1 MQRDSF
7 IFYRSFY
14 EAINDLPEKS
24 QLKVYKAICEMS
36 LNFDEIDL
44 SGLSLT
50 IFKLIKPQLEANNK
64 RYINGSKGGAPK
76 GNQNATKK
84 QSKNNQKTTKKQ
96 PNNNVNENDN
106 ENVNVNDNINTSSSS
121 SNNNIYSYLET
132 NLGRTLNGA
141 EIELATAWANEYD
154 WEKIEYAIKE
164 TLMARANN
172 LKYTDAILRNIKGKS
187 NDELYSKTKEED
199 EEEIEMPD
207 YDWLNESD

>member
-76 GNQNATKK
+76 GNQNATKR

-96 PNNNVNENDN
+96 PNNNVNVNDN
-106 ENVNVNDNINTSSSS
+106 ENVNVNDNINTSSS
-121 SNNNIYSYLET
+121 NNIYSYLET

-141 EIELATAWANEYD
+141 EIELATMWANEYD
-154 WEKIEYAIKE
+154 WEKIKYAIKE

-172 LKYTDAILRNIKGKS
+172 LKYTDAILRNIKDKS
-187 NDELYSKTKEED
+187 NDELYSKPKEED
-199 EEEIEMPD
+199 DEKIEMPD

>member
-64 RYINGSKGGAPK
+64 RYTNGSKGGAPK

-84 QSKNNQKTTKKQ
+84 QPKNNQKTTKKQ
-96 PNNNVNENDN
+96 PNNNVNENEN
-106 ENVNVNDNINTSSSS
+106 VNVNVNDNINTSSS
-121 SNNNIYSYLET
+121 NNIYSYLED

-154 WEKIEYAIKE
+154 WKKIEYAIKE
-164 TLMARANN
+164 TLIARANN
-172 LKYTDAILRNIKGKS
+172 LQYTDAILRNIKDKS
-187 NDELYSKTKEED
+187 NDELYSKPKEED
-199 EEEIEMPD
+199 DEKIEMPD

>member
-76 GNQNATKK
+76 GNQNAIKR
-84 QSKNNQKTTKKQ
+84 QPKNNQKTTKKQ

-106 ENVNVNDNINTSSSS
+106 ENDNENNNISTS

-164 TLMARANN
+164 TLIARANN
-172 LKYTDAILRNIKGKS
+172 LKYTDAILRNIKDKS
-187 NDELYSKTKEED
+187 NDELYSKPKEED
-199 EEEIEMPD
+199 DEKIEMPD

>member
-76 GNQNATKK
+76 GNQNATKR
-84 QSKNNQKTTKKQ
+84 QPKNNQKATKKQ
-96 PNNNVNENDN
+96 PNNNVNVNDN
-106 ENVNVNDNINTSSSS
+106 ENVNVNDNINTSS

-141 EIELATAWANEYD
+141 EIELATVWANEYD

-164 TLMARANN
+164 TLIARANN
-172 LKYTDAILRNIKGKS
+172 LKYTDAILRNIKDKN
-187 NDELYSKTKEED
+187 NDELYSKSKEED
-199 EEEIEMPD
+199 DEKIEMPD

>member
-76 GNQNATKK
+76 GNQNATKR
-84 QSKNNQKTTKKQ
+84 QPKNNQKTTKKQ

-121 SNNNIYSYLET
+121 NNNIYSYLED

-172 LKYTDAILRNIKGKS
+172 LKYTDAILRNIKDKS

>member
-76 GNQNATKK
+76 GNQNATRT
-84 QSKNNQKTTKKQ
+84 QPKNNQKTTKKQ

-106 ENVNVNDNINTSSSS
+106 ENVNVNDNINTSSS
-121 SNNNIYSYLET
+121 NNIYSYLED

-141 EIELATAWANEYD
+141 EIELATAWANEYN

-172 LKYTDAILRNIKGKS
+172 LKYTDAILRNIKDKS
-187 NDELYSKTKEED
+187 NDELYSKPKEED

-207 YDWLNESD
+207 YDWLNESE

>member
-84 QSKNNQKTTKKQ
+84 QPKNNQKITKKQ

-121 SNNNIYSYLET
+121 NNNIYSYLED

-141 EIELATAWANEYD
+141 EIELATMWANEYD
-154 WEKIEYAIKE
+154 WTKIEYAIKE

-172 LKYTDAILRNIKGKS
+172 LKYTDAILRNIKDKS
-187 NDELYSKTKEED
+187 NDELYSKPKEED
-199 EEEIEMPD
+199 DEKIEMPD